1 MEIAAEAQLGM
12 EAKEGVLPPGWFLG
26 RGDGGLLGSGGRSVS
41 RTTHQAPQ
49 TSMTGVYWG
58 SGTVSWLC

>member
-26 RGDGGLLGSGGRSVS
+26 RGDG
-41 RTTHQAPQ
+41 
-49 TSMTGVYWG
+49 
-58 SGTVSWLC
+58 VSWAQEDAVCPAPPTRLRKHQ